1 MVKRIGGSRRKTRS
15 KLRKP
20 EREKGKVAISKYF
33 NTFEEGET
41 VVLKPEP
48 SVQKGM
54 PLPRYQ
60 GKSGI
65 VLGKQ
70 GKAFKVLIKDG
81 SVEKMIIVP
90 PVHLLK
96 IKVQ

>member
-33 NTFEEGET
+33 NKFIEGET

-48 SVQKGM
+48 SVQKGL

-65 VLGKQ
+65 VIGMQ
-70 GKAFKVLIKDG
+70 GHCYKVLIKDG
-81 SVEKMIIVP
+81 SMEKMIIVP

-96 IKVQ
+96 LKEQ